1 MLTITHTHQEGTLID
16 GTTRGDGT
24 AEILKANGWRWGRSI
39 TSWFVPQS
47 RDHLPKWHVI
57 RRTRTA
63 LEEAGFEVTETI
75 DQTARTTADVE
86 AGKIQRQADRVTAL
100 EHKADRK
107 SAAEDSAWAREEQAI
122 AALPEGGEPI
132 KIGHHSEARH
142 RNAIARADTATRR
155 AIDATAEAEKAHDR
169 ADAARSTTAGRYAP
183 VTVANRIEKLG
194 AEIRRTERRITEDHY
209 DDQRGYIPAT
219 DAQKE
224 ARAARLAPQLA
235 ELRDQLAYWEE
246 VRAEQIANG
255 TASNHSQAT
264 IHKGD
269 RVRIRGHW
277 YEVARAN
284 PKTVSIITLEREGRS
299 FTMTT
304 PYAEIQ
310 DKQPAV

>member
-1 MLTITHTHQEGTLID
+1 MLTITHTHHEGTLID
-16 GTTRGDGT
+16 GTARGDGT
-24 AEILKANGWRWGRSI
+24 ADILKANGWRWGRSI
-39 TSWFVPQS
+39 SSWFVPQS
-47 RDHLPKWHVI
+47 RDHLPKWHAI

-63 LEEAGFEVTETI
+63 LEEAGFEVTENI
-75 DQTARTTADVE
+75 DQTTRATADVE
-86 AGKIQRQADRVTAL
+86 AEKAQRQADRVDAL

-107 SAAEDSAWAREEQAI
+107 SAAEDAAWAREERAV

-132 KIGHHSEARH
+132 KIGHHSETRH
-142 RNAIARADTATRR
+142 RNALAKADTATRR
-155 AIDATAEAEKAHDR
+155 AIAATDDADKARDRAEAAR
-169 ADAARSTTAGRYAP
+169 ATTAGRYAP
-183 VTVANRIEKLG
+183 VTVANRIAKIG
-194 AEIRRTERRITEDHY
+194 ADIRRAERRITEDHY

-246 VRAEQIANG
+246 IRAEQIASG
-255 TASNHSQAT
+255 KAGNHSQAT
-264 IHKGD
+264 IQKGD
-269 RVRIRGHW
+269 RVRIRGYW

-284 PKTVSIITLEREGRS
+284 PKTVSIVTLEREGRS

-310 DKQPAV
+310 AKQRPV